1 MATNLNNYSKEI
13 QNNLSWDEKIIKAQ
27 LEQWIIDIQK
37 KADLEQRL
45 QKAFENSKSH
55 VQSLSDM

>member
-1 MATNLNNYSKEI
+1 MTKEI
-13 QNNLSWDEKIIKAQ
+13 EKTRDLSWDEKIIKAQ